1 MTYKEITILF
11 KNDPN
16 SHDVFDTG
24 SYSVTYENVG
34 CQINGDYFV
43 LEVIKENEIEGHIL
57 PLKTIIN
64 YKIIK

>member
-1 MTYKEITILF
+1 MTYKVITILF

-16 SHDVFDTG
+16 SYDVFDTG

-34 CQINGDYFV
+34 YQINGDYFV